1 MSDLKKYKAC
11 LITFGEALKQIVKEE
26 KIKKNTNKNE
36 FNSGYLCS
44 LHRTVRLLQQQAE
57 IYNIPLHEICL
68 EDLSEEDLIQ

>member
-1 MSDLKKYKAC
+1 MSQLKSYKAC

-44 LHRTVRLLQQQAE
+44 LHRIVTLLQQQAE
-57 IYNIPLHEICL
+57 IYNIFNISLNKISL
-68 EDLSEEDLIQ
+68 KDL